1 MTPEDWKKVEN
12 ALLIPYGSVVLKI
25 DGYEVN
31 VMCVI
36 DKPLH
41 YCLAVY
47 VDGKI
52 KDEWIFK
59 DCEVRRRFY
68 QKHKSSLLDSKQK
81 KRLKREKKAIREEVL
96 KKCAHYWYAP
106 YWKSVRSMKAH
117 FIKNNNSIE
126 LIEVF

>member
-47 VDGKI
+47 IDGK
-52 KDEWIFK
+52 
-59 DCEVRRRFY
+59 
-68 QKHKSSLLDSKQK
+68 
-81 KRLKREKKAIREEVL
+81 LKVNG
-96 KKCAHYWYAP
+96 
-106 YWKSVRSMKAH
+106 
-117 FIKNNNSIE
+117 F
-126 LIEVF
+126 

>member
-1 MTPEDWKKVEN
+1 MTPEEWKKVEN

-31 VMCVI
+31 VMCVM

-47 VDGKI
+47 IDGKI
-52 KDEWIFK
+52 KGEWIFK

-68 QKHKSSLLDSKQK
+68 QKHTSSLLDSKQK

-96 KKCAHYWYAP
+96 KKCAHYWYEP
-106 YWKSVRSMKAH
+106 Y
-117 FIKNNNSIE
+117 
-126 LIEVF
+126 